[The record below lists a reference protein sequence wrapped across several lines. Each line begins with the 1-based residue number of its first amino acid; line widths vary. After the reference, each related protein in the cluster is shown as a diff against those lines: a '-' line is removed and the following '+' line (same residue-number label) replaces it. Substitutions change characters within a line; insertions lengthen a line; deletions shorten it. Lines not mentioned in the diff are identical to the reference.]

1 MGISLSSA
9 CFLIGEMRRG
19 VDFSKTL
26 TLGRQGV
33 YMQRNQYKA
42 VCSLLNVKAS
52 RQASYADEFFTG
64 LGAQSLDV
72 LDASSYE
79 GADLTHD
86 LNSPLPAALPK
97 KWSCV
102 IDGGTLE
109 HVFNFPEAIKTC
121 IQLVEQGGHLILI
134 TPWNNWAGHGF
145 YQFSP
150 ELFYRLLSADNGFLL
165 ERMLIHQDGKWFS
178 IKDPDSLGMR
188 VEECGSAPT
197 LLYISAKKL
206 KTVPIFLQW
215 PQQSD
220 YSKAWIAEPP
230 PSAELAASGGSIK
243 NPLWEKFPVLENMR
257 AKWRKLKDGHAQK
270 HRKTVWS
277 QAVPQKAVFQFSF
290 SCFP

>member
-9 CFLIGEMRRG
+9 YFLIGEMRRG

-33 YMQRNQYKA
+33 YMQRDHYKV
-42 VCSLLNVKAS
+42 VCSLLNVEAT
-52 RQASYADEFFTG
+52 RIATYADELFAG
-64 LGAQSLDV
+64 LGAKSLDV

-79 GADLTHD
+79 GAGFTHD
-86 LNSPLPAALPK
+86 LNKPLTATPSR

-121 IQLVEQGGHLILI
+121 MELVEQGGHLILI

-150 ELFYRLLSADNGFLL
+150 ELFYRIFCAQNGFRL
-165 ERMLIHQDGKWFS
+165 ERLLIYRDNKWFS
-178 IKDPDSLGMR
+178 ILDPKDLGER
-188 VEECGSAPT
+188 IEDISPKQTELFV
-197 LLYISAKKL
+197 SAKK
-206 KTVPIFLQW
+206 IDSASFFLEW

-220 YSKAWIAEPP
+220 YVTAWGGAPNGKADPQTIPRRLKARLLDVMPMLSYFHTFWRFLKKGHEQKRRF
-230 PSAELAASGGSIK
+230 AS
-243 NPLWEKFPVLENMR
+243 W
-257 AKWRKLKDGHAQK
+257 AK
-270 HRKTVWS
+270 S
-277 QAVPQKAVFQFSF
+277 VPQEHGI
-290 SCFP
+290 PL

>member
-9 CFLIGEMRRG
+9 HFLIGEMRRG

-33 YMQRNQYKA
+33 YMQRNQFKL
-42 VCSLLNVKAS
+42 VCSNLNVEAPHH
-52 RQASYADEFFTG
+52 AAYADEFFVG
-64 LGAQSLDV
+64 LGAKSLDF

-79 GADLTHD
+79 GAGFVHD
-86 LNSPLPAALPK
+86 LNKPLPATPSK

-121 IQLVEQGGHLILI
+121 MELVEQGGHLILI

-165 ERMLIHQDGKWFS
+165 ERMLIHQYGKWFS

-206 KTVPIFLQW
+206 KTVPIFSQW

-220 YSKAWIAEPP
+220 YSKAWSTASS
-230 PSAELAASGGSIK
+230 PSVQLAASGESIK
-243 NPLWEKFPVLENMR
+243 NRLWEKFPFLENIQT
-257 AKWRKLKDGHAQK
+257 KWRKRKQRCIQK
-270 HRKTVWS
+270 HSKTVWS
-277 QAVPQKAVFQFSF
+277 QAVPQKNGIPF
-290 SCFP
+290 

>member
-19 VDFSKTL
+19 IDFSKTL

-33 YMQRNQYKA
+33 YMQRSQYKR
-42 VCSLLNVKAS
+42 VCSFLHV
-52 RQASYADEFFTG
+52 QAPRRATFADEFFAG
-64 LGAQSLDV
+64 LGAKSLDV

-79 GADLTHD
+79 GAGLTHD
-86 LNSPLPAALPK
+86 LNSPLPATLSK

-121 IQLVEQGGHLILI
+121 MELVEKGGHLILI

-150 ELFYRLLSADNGFLL
+150 ELFYRLLSADNGFSL

-178 IKDPDSLGMR
+178 IKDPDCLGMR

-206 KTVPIFLQW
+206 KTVPIFSQW

-220 YSKAWIAEPP
+220 YSKAWSTVSP
-230 PSAELAASGGSIK
+230 PSVQLASTWESIK
-243 NPLWEKFPVLENMR
+243 NRLLENFPVLENMQT
-257 AKWRKLKDGHAQK
+257 KWCKRKEGRIQK
-270 HRKTVWS
+270 HRKAVWT
-277 QAVPQKAVFQFSF
+277 QAVPSKNGI
-290 SCFP
+290 PI

>member
-1 MGISLSSA
+1 MGITLSSA
-9 CFLIGEMRRG
+9 CFLISEMRRG

-26 TLGRQGV
+26 TLGRQGL
-33 YMQRNQYKA
+33 YMQRGQYKR
-42 VCSLLNVKAS
+42 VCSLLNVQAP
-52 RQASYADEFFTG
+52 RQATFADEFFTG
-64 LGAQSLDV
+64 LGAKSLDF

-79 GADLTHD
+79 GAGLTHD
-86 LNSPLPAALPK
+86 LNSPLPTAFHK

-121 IQLVEQGGHLILI
+121 MQLVDQGGRLILI

-150 ELFYRLLSADNGFLL
+150 ELFYRLLSAANGFLL
-165 ERMLIHQDGKWFS
+165 EKMLIHQDGKWFS
-178 IKDPDSLGMR
+178 IKDPNSIGMR
-188 VEECGSAPT
+188 VEERGSAPT

-220 YSKAWIAEPP
+220 YSKAWIAVSP
-230 PSAELAASGGSIK
+230 PSAQSEASGESIK
-243 NPLWEKFPVLENMR
+243 NHFLEQFPILENIQS
-257 AKWRKLKDGHAQK
+257 KWRELKEGHIQK
-270 HRKTVWS
+270 HRKTAWS
-277 QAVPQKAVFQFSF
+277 QSVPQTNGI
-290 SCFP
+290 PI

>member
-1 MGISLSSA
+1 
-9 CFLIGEMRRG
+9 
-19 VDFSKTL
+19 
-26 TLGRQGV
+26 
-33 YMQRNQYKA
+33 MQRSQYKRL
-42 VCSLLNVKAS
+42 CSFLNVQAP
-52 RQASYADEFFTG
+52 RQATFADEFFAG
-64 LGAQSLDV
+64 LGAKSLDV

-79 GADLTHD
+79 GAGFVHD
-86 LNSPLPAALPK
+86 LNKPLPATPSK

-121 IQLVEQGGHLILI
+121 MELVEQGGHLILI

-165 ERMLIHQDGKWFS
+165 ERMLIHQYGKWFS

-206 KTVPIFLQW
+206 KTVPIFSQW

-220 YSKAWIAEPP
+220 YSKAWSTASS
-230 PSAELAASGGSIK
+230 PSVQLAASEESIK
-243 NPLWEKFPVLENMR
+243 NRLWEKFPFLEIIQT
-257 AKWRKLKDGHAQK
+257 KWRKRKQRCIQK
-270 HRKTVWS
+270 HSKTVWS
-277 QAVPQKAVFQFSF
+277 QAVPQKNGIPF
-290 SCFP
+290 

>member
-9 CFLIGEMRRG
+9 RFLIGEMRRG

-26 TLGRQGV
+26 TLGRQGL

-42 VCSLLNVKAS
+42 VCSLLNAEAP
-52 RQASYADEFFTG
+52 RHATYADELFVG
-64 LGAQSLDV
+64 LGAKSLDV

-79 GADLTHD
+79 GAGFTHD
-86 LNSPLPAALPK
+86 LNSPLPAAFPK

-121 IQLVEQGGHLILI
+121 MELVEQGGHLILI

-165 ERMLIHQDGKWFS
+165 ERMLIHQYGKWFS

-206 KTVPIFLQW
+206 KTVPIFSQW

-220 YSKAWIAEPP
+220 YSKAWSTASS
-230 PSAELAASGGSIK
+230 PSVQLAASGESIK
-243 NPLWEKFPVLENMR
+243 NRLWEKFPFLEIIQT
-257 AKWRKLKDGHAQK
+257 KWRKRKQRCIQK
-270 HRKTVWS
+270 HSKTVWS
-277 QAVPQKAVFQFSF
+277 QAVPQKNGIPF
-290 SCFP
+290 

>member
-9 CFLIGEMRRG
+9 RFLISEMRRG
-19 VDFSKTL
+19 VDFSKSL

-33 YMQRNQYKA
+33 YMQRSQYKM
-42 VCSLLNVKAS
+42 VCSLLHIQAP
-52 RQASYADEFFTG
+52 RQASFADEFFAG
-64 LGAQSLDV
+64 LGAKSLDV

-79 GADLTHD
+79 GAGFTHD
-86 LNSPLPAALPK
+86 LNKPLPATLSK

-121 IQLVEQGGHLILI
+121 MELVEKGGHLILI

-197 LLYISAKKL
+197 LIYISAKKL
-206 KTVPIFLQW
+206 KTVPIFSQW

-220 YSKAWIAEPP
+220 YSKAWNTVSP
-230 PSAELAASGGSIK
+230 PSAQSAPPSASLKSR
-243 NPLWEKFPVLENMR
+243 LLEQVPFLEHMQTS
-257 AKWRKLKDGHAQK
+257 WRKLKEVSAQK
-270 HRKTVWS
+270 QRKAIWT
-277 QAVPQKAVFQFSF
+277 QAVPQKNGI
-290 SCFP
+290 PI

>member
-9 CFLIGEMRRG
+9 RFLIGEMRRG

-26 TLGRQGV
+26 TLGRQGL
-33 YMQRNQYKA
+33 YMQRSQYERL
-42 VCSLLNVKAS
+42 CSFLHVQAP
-52 RQASYADEFFTG
+52 RQATFADEFFTG
-64 LGAQSLDV
+64 LGAKSLDV

-79 GADLTHD
+79 GAGFVHD
-86 LNSPLPAALPK
+86 LNKPLPATPSK

-121 IQLVEQGGHLILI
+121 MELVGQGGHLILI

-165 ERMLIHQDGKWFS
+165 ERMLIHQDEKWFS

-206 KTVPIFLQW
+206 RTVSIFSQW

-220 YSKAWIAEPP
+220 YSRAWSTASP
-230 PSAELAASGGSIK
+230 PSAQSALCGESIK
-243 NPLWEKFPVLENMR
+243 NRFWEMFPFLKNMQT
-257 AKWRKLKDGHAQK
+257 KWRNLREGRNQK
-270 HRKTVWS
+270 YRKTVWS
-277 QAVPQKAVFQFSF
+277 QAVPQKNGI
-290 SCFP
+290 PL

>member
-33 YMQRNQYKA
+33 YMQRSQYKR
-42 VCSLLNVKAS
+42 VCSFLHVQAP
-52 RQASYADEFFTG
+52 RQATFADEFFAG
-64 LGAQSLDV
+64 LGAKSIDV

-79 GADLTHD
+79 GAGLTHD
-86 LNSPLPAALPK
+86 LNQPLPATPSK

-121 IQLVEQGGHLILI
+121 MELVERGGHLILT

-206 KTVPIFLQW
+206 KTVPIFSQW

-220 YSKAWIAEPP
+220 YSKAWSTVSP
-230 PSAELAASGGSIK
+230 PSVQLAATGESIK
-243 NPLWEKFPVLENMR
+243 NRLWENFPVLENMQT
-257 AKWRKLKDGHAQK
+257 KWRKRKEGRIQK
-270 HRKTVWS
+270 HRKTVWT
-277 QAVPQKAVFQFSF
+277 QAVPSKNGI
-290 SCFP
+290 PI

>member
-9 CFLIGEMRRG
+9 RFLISEMRRG

-33 YMQRNQYKA
+33 YMQRSQYKM
-42 VCSLLNVKAS
+42 VCSLLNVQES
-52 RQASYADEFFTG
+52 RQATFADEFFAG
-64 LGAQSLDV
+64 LGTKSLDV

-79 GADLTHD
+79 GAGFTHD
-86 LNSPLPAALPK
+86 LNKPLPATLSK

-109 HVFNFPEAIKTC
+109 HIFNFPEAIKTC
-121 IQLVEQGGHLILI
+121 MQLVEQGGHLILI

-165 ERMLIHQDGKWFS
+165 ERMLVHRDGKWFS
-178 IKDPDSLGMR
+178 IKDPDSVGMR
-188 VEECGSAPT
+188 VEEHGSQPT
-197 LLYISAKKL
+197 QLFISAKKL
-206 KTVPIFLQW
+206 KAIPIFSQW

-220 YSKAWIAEPP
+220 YSKAWIAMSP
-230 PSAELAASGGSIK
+230 PSAQPAACGESIK
-243 NPLWEKFPVLENMR
+243 NRFLEQFPIMENIQTKWRNLKEGRIQKFRKNVSTEPVL
-257 AKWRKLKDGHAQK
+257 QK
-270 HRKTVWS
+270 NGI
-277 QAVPQKAVFQFSF
+277 PI
-290 SCFP
+290 

>member
-9 CFLIGEMRRG
+9 HFLIGEMRRG

-33 YMQRNQYKA
+33 YMQHNEYKE
-42 VCSLLNVKAS
+42 VYSLLNVQVPRHATF
-52 RQASYADEFFTG
+52 ADEFFTA
-64 LGAQSLDV
+64 LGAKSLDV
-72 LDASSYE
+72 LDASPYE
-79 GADLTHD
+79 GARFTHD
-86 LNSPLPAALPK
+86 LNQPLPATFPQ

-121 IQLVEQGGHLILI
+121 MQLVQQGGHLVLI

-150 ELFYRLLSADNGFLL
+150 ELFYRLFAAGNGFRL
-165 ERMLIHQDGKWFS
+165 EKMLIHQDGKWFS

-197 LLYISAKKL
+197 LLYISAKKMR
-206 KTVPIFLQW
+206 TVPIFSQW

-220 YSKAWIAEPP
+220 YSKAW
-230 PSAELAASGGSIK
+230 SAVSPLSAQSTNTGETIK
-243 NPLWEKFPVLENMR
+243 NRLLQLLPFLENMQT
-257 AKWRKLKDGHAQK
+257 KWRKLKEVRIQK
-270 HRKTVWS
+270 HRKLVWAQEVS
-277 QAVPQKAVFQFSF
+277 QKNGIPI
-290 SCFP
+290 

>member
-1 MGISLSSA
+1 MGISISSA
-9 CFLIGEMRRG
+9 RFLIGKMRRG

-33 YMQRNQYKA
+33 YMQRNQYKV
-42 VCSLLNVKAS
+42 VCSLLNV
-52 RQASYADEFFTG
+52 QAPRHATFADEFFAG

-86 LNSPLPAALPK
+86 LNSPLPTAFHK
-97 KWSCV
+97 RWSCV

-121 IQLVEQGGHLILI
+121 MEIVEKGGHLILI

-150 ELFYRLLSADNGFLL
+150 ELFYRILSADNGFLL

-188 VEECGSAPT
+188 VEGNGSQPT
-197 LLYISAKKL
+197 QLFISAKKL
-206 KTVPIFLQW
+206 KTVPIFSQW

-220 YSKAWIAEPP
+220 YSKAWITAAR
-230 PSAELAASGGSIK
+230 PSVQSAAPSESFKGH
-243 NPLWEKFPVLENMR
+243 LLEQFPFLENMQTN
-257 AKWRKLKDGHAQK
+257 WRRLKEARTQKQKKTLWAQS
-270 HRKTVWS
+270 VS
-277 QAVPQKAVFQFSF
+277 QNNGIPI
-290 SCFP
+290 

>member
-9 CFLIGEMRRG
+9 RFLIGEMRRG

-33 YMQRNQYKA
+33 YMQRNQYKT
-42 VCSLLNVKAS
+42 VCSFLNIEQP
-52 RQASYADEFFTG
+52 RQATFADELFVG
-64 LGAQSLDV
+64 LGAKSLDV

-79 GADLTHD
+79 GAGFVHD
-86 LNSPLPAALPK
+86 LNKPLPAIPSN

-121 IQLVEQGGHLILI
+121 MELVEQGGHLILI

-178 IKDPDSLGMR
+178 IKDPDSLAMR
-188 VEECGSAPT
+188 VEEHGSQPIQ
-197 LLYISAKKL
+197 LFISAKKL
-206 KTVPIFLQW
+206 KPIPIFSQW

-220 YSKAWIAEPP
+220 YSKAWISMSP
-230 PSAELAASGGSIK
+230 PSPQSAACGKSIK
-243 NPLWEKFPVLENMR
+243 IRLMELVPFLENIQS
-257 AKWRKLKDGHAQK
+257 KWRKLKEGRTQK

-277 QAVPQKAVFQFSF
+277 QAVPQKNGI
-290 SCFP
+290 PL

>member
-1 MGISLSSA
+1 MGISISSA
-9 CFLIGEMRRG
+9 RFLIGEMRRG
-19 VDFSKTL
+19 VDFSKSL

-42 VCSLLNVKAS
+42 VCSLLNVKAP
-52 RQASYADEFFTG
+52 RHATYADELFVG
-64 LGAQSLDV
+64 LGAKSLDV

-79 GADLTHD
+79 GAGFTHD
-86 LNSPLPAALPK
+86 LNLPLPAAFPK

-121 IQLVEQGGHLILI
+121 MQLVEQGGHLILM

-150 ELFYRLLSADNGFLL
+150 ELFYRLFSADNGFLL
-165 ERMLIHQDGKWFS
+165 ERMFVHQDGKWFS
-178 IKDPDSLGMR
+178 VKDPDSLGIR
-188 VEECGSAPT
+188 VEDCGSAPT

-206 KTVPIFLQW
+206 KTVPIFSKW

-220 YSKAWIAEPP
+220 YSKAWITAAR
-230 PSAELAASGGSIK
+230 PSVQSAAPSEGFKSY
-243 NPLWEKFPVLENMR
+243 LLEQFPFLENMQTN
-257 AKWRKLKDGHAQK
+257 WRGLKEARTQKQKKALWAQS
-270 HRKTVWS
+270 VS
-277 QAVPQKAVFQFSF
+277 QKNGIPI
-290 SCFP
+290 

>member
-9 CFLIGEMRRG
+9 RFLIGEMLRG

-26 TLGRQGV
+26 TLGRQGL
-33 YMQRNQYKA
+33 YMQRNQYKV
-42 VCSLLNVKAS
+42 VCSLLNVQAP
-52 RQASYADEFFTG
+52 RQATFADEFFAG
-64 LGAQSLDV
+64 LGAKSLDI

-79 GADLTHD
+79 GAGLTHD
-86 LNSPLPAALPK
+86 LNSPLPTAFHK

-121 IQLVEQGGHLILI
+121 MELVEKGGHLILI

-188 VEECGSAPT
+188 VEGNGSQPT
-197 LLYISAKKL
+197 QLFISAKKL
-206 KTVPIFLQW
+206 KTVPIFSQW

-220 YSKAWIAEPP
+220 YSKAWIAMSP
-230 PSAELAASGGSIK
+230 PSAQSEASGESIK
-243 NPLWEKFPVLENMR
+243 NHFLEQFPILENIQTT
-257 AKWRKLKDGHAQK
+257 WRNLKEGRIQK

-277 QAVPQKAVFQFSF
+277 QAVPQKNGI
-290 SCFP
+290 PL